1 MFIIKEYRI
10 KRGYSQEQLAEL
22 MDLSPRQ
29 IQRIENGYSDTSL
42 KTLRLF
48 VKILNISDKDIVIMI
63 RNDDKI

>member
-48 VKILNISDKDIVIMI
+48 VKILDISDKDIVIMI